1 MKSSFSGD
9 FLYLWYF
16 MQNLSYELIQ
26 LLTRPQ
32 PIAVLSHEYP
42 DGDGFCASLFI
53 AGWLAHNDREAHII
67 TDGDNLD
74 RYAHL
79 MEDEVV
85 KSYTPDMVY
94 DTLVVLDCNNSD
106 RLGARAA
113 LLDKAQRVLVVDH
126 HVVENNPIRADYSYI
141 DQSFASV
148 GAILFEAME
157 PQLAQMPSELRS
169 RMAACLYT
177 TILNDTNN
185 FTNGNTNSRVLS
197 QAARMASHG
206 ILPHLL
212 YQQYFQNQSPAEIR
226 YIGQVLST
234 IELHFEGKL
243 LVMVARQEV
252 AEENG
257 INAEDVLNITRWV
270 QGAKGIEA
278 IIFIREDAPGDYKL
292 SFRSGKVDV
301 SSFAA
306 RFGGGGHRS
315 ASGCSLEG
323 DLQEIKAMMISQM
336 GEVLARA

>member
-1 MKSSFSGD
+1 
-9 FLYLWYF
+9 
-16 MQNLSYELIQ
+16 MQNLRSELIQ
-26 LLTRPQ
+26 LLARPE
-32 PIAVLSHEYP
+32 PIAVLSHEFP

-53 AGWLAHNDREAHII
+53 AGWLAHNGKEAHII

-79 MEDEVV
+79 MDGEII
-85 KSYTPDMVY
+85 KSYTDDMIY
-94 DTLVVLDCNNSD
+94 DTMVVLDCNNSD

-113 LLDKAQRVLVVDH
+113 LLDKAQRVVVVDH
-126 HVVENNPIRADYSYI
+126 HVVENNPIQADYSFI

-148 GAILFEAME
+148 GAILFEALE
-157 PQLAQMPSELRS
+157 LQLTQMPLELRS

-185 FTNGNTNSRVLS
+185 FTNGNTNSRVLG
-197 QAARMASHG
+197 QAARIASHG
-206 ILPHLL
+206 IQPHLL
-212 YQQYFQNQSPAEIR
+212 YRQYFQNQSPAEIR

-243 LVMVARQEV
+243 LVLVAHHEMAV
-252 AEENG
+252 ENG

-270 QGAKGIEA
+270 QGARGVEA

-315 ASGCSLEG
+315 ASGCSLTG
-323 DLQEIKAMMISQM
+323 DLEEIKAMMISQM
-336 GEVLARA
+336 GEVLAQV